1 MAIDCGQAQVIA
13 YAIDTLVNILA
24 KPTHESWRQ
33 TSALIDTVQRLRLLA
48 DELTREQWDY
58 ISPSTDGY

>member
-13 YAIDTLVNILA
+13 NAINTLANILA

-33 TSALIDTVQRLRLLA
+33 RVTLEQVALQLEMIGKEVFPL
-48 DELTREQWDY
+48 
-58 ISPSTDGY
+58 DGEKEP

>member
-13 YAIDTLVNILA
+13 NAINTLANILA

-33 TSALIDTVQRLRLLA
+33 ASALDQLAMQFKLLS
-48 DELTREQWDY
+48 DELAREY
-58 ISPSTDGY
+58 PKGA